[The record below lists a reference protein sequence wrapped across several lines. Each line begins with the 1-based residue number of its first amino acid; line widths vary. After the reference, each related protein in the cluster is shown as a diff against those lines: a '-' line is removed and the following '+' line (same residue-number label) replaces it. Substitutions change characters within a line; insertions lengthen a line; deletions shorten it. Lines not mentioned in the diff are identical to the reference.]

1 MPHPI
6 VTMKIKELMKRSGVK
21 FGTSGVRG
29 LVEDMTDRVCYAY
42 TYAFLQYLDGTEK
55 NHSNKVV
62 AIAYDYRDSSP
73 KIFMACCQAAIERG
87 YTVINAGNIPTP
99 AIALYGIKR
108 EIPVIMVTGSH
119 IPDDRNGIKFYLPDG
134 EVRKTDEIAIMDE
147 VISISDWLFNA
158 NGMLIHAQQI
168 PDIDISANKEYITR
182 YINFFP
188 NNALSDMKIAVY
200 QHSSVARQIL
210 VEIIQALGAEAIP
223 LGYSTSFKPVDTEAI
238 REEDIKL
245 ASSWAIEHKFDAII
259 SADGDGDRPLIGD
272 ENGKWVRGDI
282 IGILCAKY
290 LSADIVVTPISSNTA
305 VEKTGLFHK
314 VIRTRIGSP
323 YVTDAMSRTTRNQHH
338 TVIGY
343 EANGGFLTQTT
354 IMRSGNTLF
363 PLPTRDAV
371 LPILAVLHLCKI
383 HQCKVS
389 QLIGAL
395 PKRYTYS
402 DRVKDI
408 SSEISKR
415 ILDETTQSNASIFLD
430 GFQSKLGSDNSIHE
444 IDTTDGLR
452 ITLSN
457 GDIFHLRPSGNA
469 PELRCYTESGSQ
481 ETAQLL
487 NQTCIEIMQNWKNT
501 FTAST

>member
-1 MPHPI
+1 M
-6 VTMKIKELMKRSGVK
+6 
-21 FGTSGVRG
+21 
-29 LVEDMTDRVCYAY
+29 
-42 TYAFLQYLDGTEK
+42 
-55 NHSNKVV
+55 
-62 AIAYDYRDSSP
+62 
-73 KIFMACCQAAIERG
+73 
-87 YTVINAGNIPTP
+87 
-99 AIALYGIKR
+99 
-108 EIPVIMVTGSH
+108 
-119 IPDDRNGIKFYLPDG
+119 
-134 EVRKTDEIAIMDE
+134 
-147 VISISDWLFNA
+147 
-158 NGMLIHAQQI
+158 
-168 PDIDISANKEYITR
+168 
-182 YINFFP
+182 
-188 NNALSDMKIAVY
+188 
-200 QHSSVARQIL
+200 
-210 VEIIQALGAEAIP
+210 
-223 LGYSTSFKPVDTEAI
+223 
-238 REEDIKL
+238 